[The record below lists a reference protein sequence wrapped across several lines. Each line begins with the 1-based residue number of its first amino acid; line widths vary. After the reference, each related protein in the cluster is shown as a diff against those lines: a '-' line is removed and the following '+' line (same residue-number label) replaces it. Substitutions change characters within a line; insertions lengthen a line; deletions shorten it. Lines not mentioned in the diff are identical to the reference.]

1 MLLSFLSEPQQ
12 LTTNRNNTKERKI
25 EGGEKEEK
33 AYARYSLRLNFQ
45 PIIRPARNRV
55 RVLHVVDEL
64 FEFSLQSPNDVDVF
78 IKGGPRTRRRGCR

>member
-1 MLLSFLSEPQQ
+1 MECGWTRVSIAGQV
-12 LTTNRNNTKERKI
+12 
-25 EGGEKEEK
+25 GGCQHEQVVKKEEK